1 MRFLLLL
8 GFRLLARRGGESG
21 TVTLT
26 WSAHDP
32 DDASLQVWYWVGV
45 LPPEGVWIEQ
55 KTQATTASFS
65 GLAAGADHQ
74 YTIDVYS
81 CTATEAA
88 GYVADAAR
96 PDCAIAAPLDS
107 GIVTSTGSRDAGDD
121 PPDPVFSGSINVS
134 WPPVLDQE
142 GGAVWYVVVANG
154 GDVTTDKTSA
164 TVTDLAIGTEYNWH
178 VDAHSCLEGETMP
191 DCPLI
196 AGEFASGTAIAMADR
211 QGSPAEGSG
220 GNRSGLRSG
229 AGDDDEDDEEDSD
242 SGPQPPVYVDH
253 SVTVSGDARY
263 QALTYDGIGDSD
275 IIALGVI
282 SATNVWGTVPPG
294 TRVCFVGKR
303 GGGVMFKDSSSTPH
317 PLYWLGHFLV
327 GNDTCVDLPGA
338 GTVVLVKQA
347 GPYGAAGPELAPAVA
362 EICQIKL
369 TETLFLRAEPDGD
382 IIGLVWLN
390 SEAPVY
396 AVDGDWYLIEFE
408 GRAGYISRYHRRI
421 LDGNC
426 G

>member
-1 MRFLLLL
+1 M
-8 GFRLLARRGGESG
+8 
-21 TVTLT
+21 T
-26 WSAHDP
+26 WAAHDP
-32 DDASLQVWYWVGV
+32 DDASLQVWYWVEV
-45 LPPEGVWIEQ
+45 LPYTQGSVWIGQ
-55 KTQATTASFS
+55 KTQATSATFS
-65 GLAAGADHQ
+65 GLAGGTDHHFV
-74 YTIDVYS
+74 IDAFS

-88 GYVADAAR
+88 GYVADATQ
-96 PDCAIAAPLDS
+96 PSCASYAQLVQ
-107 GIVTSTGSRDAGDD
+107 GTVRSTGSSPTADA
-121 PPDPVFSGSINVS
+121 PPDPVFSGSISVS
-134 WPPVLDQE
+134 WTPVVDAE

-196 AGEFASGTAIAMADR
+196 VSEHAAGAAVATAGR
-211 QGSPAEGSG
+211 QGSPAEDSG

-263 QALTYDGIGDSD
+263 QALAYDGIGDSD

-317 PLYWLGHFLV
+317 PKYWLAHFRR
-327 GNDTCVDLPGA
+327 GNNDTCADLPGP
-338 GTVVLVKQA
+338 GTVVLVKRA
-347 GPYGAAGPELAPAVA
+347 GPYAESLHALVDPSAAL
-362 EICQIKL
+362 CQIKVM
-369 TETLFLRAEPDGD
+369 ETLYLRAEPAGE
-382 IIGLVWLN
+382 IIGRVWLW
-390 SEAPVY
+390 SEVPVY
-396 AVDGDWYLIEFE
+396 AVEGDWYLVEFE
-408 GRAGYISRYHRRI
+408 GQAGYISRHYRRI
-421 LDGNC
+421 LHGNC